1 MYGKLAVAS
10 VIIALLLGATSVA
23 AASSG
28 GTSLSTM
35 GNYSFQYDKTSSVVS
50 NLTFQGET
58 NSYLVASEVYVNGTS
73 AMKLPTSFTFPTG
86 SISLA
91 NGTIVK
97 TSKENLFMIADTSLN
112 GSVTYSLTTAPVKES
127 VKVNMTIGSTGMN
140 LNSMTIYQVTTGNR
154 SAIIFSNGNATV
166 NGNELTFTAN
176 ASIKMLFTGVT
187 NTASFEDYI
196 RAGLESHSAFHYNQT
211 TGAVIG
217 SFVSF
222 SIDTNTSVVSNFYSE
237 LTSNTVFTSISL
249 TGNTNFSFNQG
260 TPVFPPGKP
269 MVVGSIFVLGTNSTI
284 VAVHD
289 NPAIVS
295 RFIFDN
301 GSATFNLG
309 TGMNATVYNTT
320 GEDHAVSEDVA
331 DNQSAASNI
340 ALGTDHSVVGGS
352 QTVYIHGKGFRG
364 FMLVG
369 NANVSLTNS
378 GSTVVVTST
387 HIGMVGLVAPPG
399 FQGSSQRAIHD
410 LEWAIIHN
418 KVGSEMTLNNV
429 NGSIDHLSV
438 SYNNSISLNLTNVQS
453 GKIVMAVSS
462 LQHVG
467 NVVAVFVSNS
477 VIANG
482 SKITVS
488 FDNTV
493 ISMTSFNGTV
503 NSTSA
508 TTAVYT
514 VLHVQGGLL
523 LLIHVPHFSNHTI
536 AISYVQ
542 SGSTSLVPGGSGAVV
557 VIGIV
562 IVVVAVAA
570 VMVTRKK
577 NRP

>member
-28 GTSLSTM
+28 GTTNLSTM
-35 GNYSFQYDKTSSVVS
+35 GNYSFQYDNSSSVIS

-58 NSYLVASEVYVNGTS
+58 NSYLVANEVYVNGTS
-73 AMKLPTSFTFPTG
+73 AMKLPTSLAFPAG
-86 SISLA
+86 SVNLT
-91 NGTIVK
+91 NGTIVN
-97 TSKENLFMIADTSLN
+97 TGKENLFMIADTSLN
-112 GSVTYSLTTAPVKES
+112 GTVTYSLTSAPVKES
-127 VKVNMTIGSTGMN
+127 VKVNMTIGSTGTN
-140 LNSMTIYQVTTGNR
+140 LNSMAIYQVTAGNR

-187 NTASFEDYI
+187 NTASFEDYV

-249 TGNTNFSFNQG
+249 NGNTNFSFNQG
-260 TPVFPPGKP
+260 TPVFPSGKP
-269 MVVGSIFVLGTNSTI
+269 IVVGSIFVLGTNSTI

-340 ALGTDHSVVGGS
+340 ALGTDHSIEGGR
-352 QTVYIHGKGFRG
+352 QAVYIHGNGFRG
-364 FMLVG
+364 FLLVG
-369 NANVSLTNS
+369 NANVTLTN

-399 FQGSSQRAIHD
+399 LQGSSQRAIDD

-477 VIANG
+477 VFANG

-493 ISMTSFNGTV
+493 ISMTSFNGTI

-542 SGSTSLVPGGSGAVV
+542 PGSTSLIPGGSGAVV

-577 NRP
+577 NQP